1 MVLCCVQPGGQLVVS
16 GQNQAP
22 IQKKNA
28 IQRTTLV
35 HLVSSVFSAKNDPV
49 GNVALPVSYQSF
61 SSLDVDESGHHEN

>member
-1 MVLCCVQPGGQLVVS
+1 MVLCCVQPGGQLTVS

-35 HLVSSVFSAKNDPV
+35 NLVSSVFSAKNDP
-49 GNVALPVSYQSF
+49 GWQRGFAS
-61 SSLDVDESGHHEN
+61 